1 MPRITIH
8 HRFENTPQWEC
19 KALILGTFNPVN
31 PHIHC
36 TVHYGRST
44 AHGQFSNRFYPALAT
59 LRPDLPVPSPLV
71 HESMVAHLK
80 HHGIGCLDI
89 VRSVT
94 VDAEIEDLVTAR
106 GFADR
111 HVFAGDFEKNFE
123 DILDWVEQPHPSGKG
138 RVGDGLKVISS
149 SWGQG
154 TSLPRLARFML
165 EEFNNEVAERFPHI
179 ELQLFGALPP
189 FGRPL
194 MTDAELGQRLQQVLH
209 L

>member
-1 MPRITIH
+1 MPRITIQ
-8 HRFENTPQWEC
+8 HRFKNAPQWEC
-19 KALILGTFNPVN
+19 KSLILGTFNPVN
-31 PHIHC
+31 PHVHC

-44 AHGQFSNRFYPALAT
+44 ARGAFSNRFYPALAQ
-59 LRPDLPVPSPLV
+59 LRPDLPSPSPLV
-71 HESMVAHLK
+71 HESMLSHLK

-106 GFADR
+106 GFADQ
-111 HVFAGDFEKNFE
+111 HVFAGDFENNLESIIKWLEHPN
-123 DILDWVEQPHPSGKG
+123 PSGKG

-154 TSLPRLARFML
+154 KSLPRRVRFML
-165 EEFNNEVAERFPHI
+165 EEFSNEVAERFPHI
-179 ELQLFGALPP
+179 ELRLFGALPP